1 MKSPW
6 IKICGITNAEATS
19 AALSAGADAIG
30 FIFAESPRRVSPE
43 RAYRLAAPVRGRL
56 ACVAVVRRTTQSEVD
71 DILKTFRPDALQV
84 DVDELANLDLPSTL
98 DLLPVASTRSTAPDL
113 LPEQLLL
120 ERPPADDGTGWNEA
134 EICGLTRQTQLILA
148 GGLHCGNVA
157 AIVNAVH
164 PFGVD
169 VSRGVEIQSGIKSPD
184 LIGRF
189 VKAARALNG
198 VSL

>member
-6 IKICGITNAEATS
+6 IKICGITNAEAAS

-30 FIFAESPRRVSPE
+30 FIFAESPRRVTPE

-71 DILKTFRPDALQV
+71 DVLKTFRPDALQV
-84 DVDELANLDLPSTL
+84 DVDELANLELPSTL
-98 DLLPVASTRSTAPDL
+98 DLLPVASTRSAAPDL
-113 LPEQLLL
+113 LPERLLL
-120 ERPPADDGTGWNEA
+120 ERPPADDGTGWNQA
-134 EICGLTRQTQLILA
+134 EIRGLTRQTRLVLA

-157 AIVNAVH
+157 AIVNAMH

>member
-1 MKSPW
+1 MNAPW

-19 AALSAGADAIG
+19 AAMLAGADAVG
-30 FIFAESPRRVSPE
+30 FIFAESPRRVTPE

-56 ACVAVVRRTTQSEVD
+56 ACVAVIRRTTQSEVD
-71 DILKTFRPDALQV
+71 EILRTFRPDALQV
-84 DVDELANLDLPSTL
+84 DVDELANLELPRTL
-98 DLLPVASTRSTAPDL
+98 DLFPVASTRAAAPGL
-113 LPEQLLL
+113 LPERLLL

-134 EICGLTRQTQLILA
+134 AIRDLTRRTRLILA

-169 VSRGVEIQSGIKSPD
+169 VSRGVEIQPAIKSPD

-189 VKAARALNG
+189 VKAARTLNG

>member
-1 MKSPW
+1 MNGLW
-6 IKICGITNAEATS
+6 IKICGITNAEAAS
-19 AALSAGADAIG
+19 AAMLAGADAVG
-30 FIFAESPRRVSPE
+30 FIFAESPRRVTPE

-56 ACVAVVRRTTQSEVD
+56 ACIAVVRRTTQSEVD
-71 DILKTFRPDALQV
+71 EVLRTFRPDAVQV
-84 DVDELANLDLPSTL
+84 DVDELANLELPRTL
-98 DLLPVASTRSTAPDL
+98 DVLPVASTRASAPEL
-113 LPEQLLL
+113 LPERLLL

-134 EICGLTRQTQLILA
+134 AIRGLTRQTRLILA

-157 AIVNAVH
+157 EIVNALH

-169 VSRGVEIQSGIKSPD
+169 VSRGVEIQAGIKSPE

-189 VKAARALNG
+189 VKAARVLNG

>member
-98 DLLPVASTRSTAPDL
+98 DLLPVASTRSAAPDL

-134 EICGLTRQTQLILA
+134 EICGLTRQTRLILA